1 MPSRALLLLA
11 ALLVAACDAP
21 TPDVPDTEAAS
32 GLATMDSLASGGG
45 VDSAA
50 APPVAAS
57 PDSVVVATP
66 TLAEIGYQEGITLL
80 GAADRT
86 TLTLPVPEGLA
97 PRELRL
103 RVLPTPRMPDATVI
117 LQQGARVLAQRAL
130 SDTATELVLPL
141 SEVIVQQGRAIVDLA
156 VNVPGR
162 DACEAP
168 LFYRT
173 VFTPDGGLTYDG
185 ALAPVRSVSAFFA
198 PWLRRVTFYLPA
210 EPSLD
215 AAQAALDVAAYVGR
229 RYRGM
234 GTRFV
239 IGELPP
245 DGGAIPEP
253 QLDERAVVWATDG
266 PAGILGPEGGRGT
279 VLAIASRGDA
289 RALFTLP
296 QGPALVPTSAFTTS
310 LLRLDQRS
318 AGTVSL
324 DAMGAGTRTVQGNAI
339 AAANYRFS
347 LADFRSQAGPVAFRL
362 VAEHASLPRET
373 TGEAT
378 VLLNGAVIWSRPI
391 DEGRIDAT
399 MQLPARLLARDND
412 LEIRFSVR
420 LGEGACILGA
430 PLFTAT
436 VLGESAF
443 VLGGGE
449 PFPPSYERFP
459 AALVP
464 EFSVLLE
471 PRDRFRVEL
480 AATMIEAMQRTTATP
495 MAPVLL
501 RDAAEARGA
510 LLAVGTASLAD
521 RLGAPLATDGF
532 RLRDTDGRVWDEY
545 VPSQSYGAMQAFQ
558 ADGRDVLLLHHTGA
572 DGAPLAALVRET
584 LAPYGWFGVH
594 GDLTLRGPESPAATI
609 TAANSGWRIEPI
621 DTRPA
626 SFFARYRT
634 MIFVGIGLLLL
645 ALVVWFY
652 PRMVRRELD
661 AAR

>member
-1 MPSRALLLLA
+1 MSSRALVLLA
-11 ALLVAACDAP
+11 TLAAVACDAP
-21 TPDVPDTEAAS
+21 IPDQPAAEGSS
-32 GLATMDSLASGGG
+32 GLAVMDSLASAGP

-50 APPVAAS
+50 APPIVAGT
-57 PDSVVVATP
+57 DSAMTPAP
-66 TLAEIGYQEGITLL
+66 TLADIGYQEGITLI

-117 LQQGARVLAQRAL
+117 LQQGARVLAQRSL
-130 SDTATELVLPL
+130 SDTTTELTLPL
-141 SEVIVQQGRAIVDLA
+141 TQVIVQQGRAIVDLA

-173 VFTPDGGLTYDG
+173 VFTPDGTIGYDG
-185 ALAPVRSVSAFFA
+185 TLAPVGAVSAFFS

-210 EPSLD
+210 DPSLD

-234 GTRFV
+234 GTRFA
-239 IGELPP
+239 IGELPA
-245 DGGAIPEP
+245 DGGPIAEP
-253 QLDERAVVWATDG
+253 PLDERAVVWATDG
-266 PAGILGPEGGRGT
+266 PTGILRPDGGRGT
-279 VLAIASRGDA
+279 VLAIASRRDA
-289 RALFTLP
+289 RTLFTLP

-339 AAANYRFS
+339 AAADYRFS
-347 LADFRSQAGPVAFRL
+347 IADFRSQAGPVAFRL
-362 VAEHASLPRET
+362 VAEHASLPRES

-449 PFPPSYERFP
+449 PFPPSFERFP
-459 AALVP
+459 SALVP

-510 LLAVGTASLAD
+510 LLAVGTANLAD
-521 RLGAPLATDGF
+521 QLDAPLATDGF

-545 VPSQSYGAMQAFQ
+545 LPSQSYGAMQAFR
-558 ADGRDVLLLHHTGA
+558 AEGRDVLLLHHTGA

-594 GDLTLRGPESPAATI
+594 GDLTLRGPASPAATI
-609 TAANSGWRIEPI
+609 TAANSGWRVEPI

-626 SFFARYRT
+626 SFLARWRNA
-634 MIFVGIGLLLL
+634 IFLGIGLV
-645 ALVVWFY
+645 LVAVVIWFY

-661 AAR
+661 PAG

>member
-1 MPSRALLLLA
+1 
-11 ALLVAACDAP
+11 
-21 TPDVPDTEAAS
+21 
-32 GLATMDSLASGGG
+32 
-45 VDSAA
+45 
-50 APPVAAS
+50 
-57 PDSVVVATP
+57 
-66 TLAEIGYQEGITLL
+66 
-80 GAADRT
+80 
-86 TLTLPVPEGLA
+86 
-97 PRELRL
+97 
-103 RVLPTPRMPDATVI
+103 MPDATVI

-141 SEVIVQQGRAIVDLA
+141 DQVIVQQGQAIVDLG

-173 VFTPDGGLTYDG
+173 VFTPDGTIGYDG
-185 ALAPVRSVSAFFA
+185 AMAPVRAVSGFFA
-198 PWLRRVTFYLPA
+198 PWLRQVTFYLPE

-215 AAQAALDVAAYVGR
+215 AAQAALDVAAFVGR

-239 IGELPP
+239 IAALPADSGP
-245 DGGAIPEP
+245 LPEP
-253 QLDERAVVWATDG
+253 SSDARAVVWATDG
-266 PAGILGPEGGRGT
+266 PTGLLRPEGGRGT
-279 VLAIASRGDA
+279 VLAVASRRDA
-289 RALFTLP
+289 RTLFTLP

-310 LLRLDQRS
+310 LLRIDQRS

-339 AAANYRFS
+339 AAASYRFA
-347 LADFRSQAGPVAFRL
+347 LADFRSTSGPVAFRL
-362 VAEHASLPRET
+362 VAEHASLPRES
-373 TGEAT
+373 TGEVT

-399 MQLPARLLARDND
+399 MQLPARLLARDNE

-420 LGEGACILGA
+420 LGEGACVLGA

-443 VLGGGE
+443 VLGGGD
-449 PFPPSYERFP
+449 PFPPSFERFP
-459 AALVP
+459 SALVP

-480 AATMIEAMQRTTATP
+480 AATMIEAMQRTTTTP
-495 MAPVLL
+495 MVPVLL

-510 LLAVGTASLAD
+510 LVAVGTAGLAD
-521 RLGAPLATDGF
+521 RLGAPLASDGF
-532 RLRDTDGRVWDEY
+532 RLRDADGRVWDEY
-545 VPSQSYGAMQAFQ
+545 LPSQSYGAMQAFR
-558 ADGRDVLLLHHTGA
+558 ADGRDILLLHHTGT

-609 TAANSGWRIEPI
+609 TVGNSGWRMESI

-626 SFFARYRT
+626 SFLARYRN
-634 MIFVGIGLLLL
+634 MIFLGIGLLLV
-645 ALVVWFY
+645 ALVIWFY

-661 AAR
+661 PAG